1 MAEPTGKR
9 PVTTEEMA
17 GLFAASN
24 KARTALQKAERTPGT
39 PPEKLDQLRQRAAET
54 QAAVNNAEGPPPK
67 PTNIFGGPNVGGDL
81 AKQHAQDQADHQ
93 ARVDARIHAEGQA
106 PVPEPKAAG
115 KIFGMS
121 DQRINRGTDSQGNSW
136 VGTGHA
142 MIRGDTLE
150 KAAAATAKL
159 AKSTTQDVP
168 AAALDKVT
176 APNLKTDYQPVTF
189 ERQVHADGMDLV
201 VGTRPDGTHLTLQ
214 KPVYDALHAAAG
226 KDGTIVAGPAEKTAG
241 KRNTAGDD
249 RVFARNAQGET
260 VGVGMPRRANQDQAR
275 IWARGAQPETPGK
288 LADVAPGGKV
298 PATTAP
304 QEILHPTSA
313 DLFDPEAAH
322 NQAGPVERLAQQAGT
337 SDSLVSDQALIK
349 SPNKSRPPSKHP
361 RWSRNRPRRQG
372 LSWSA

>member
-1 MAEPTGKR
+1 M
-9 PVTTEEMA
+9 
-17 GLFAASN
+17 
-24 KARTALQKAERTPGT
+24 
-39 PPEKLDQLRQRAAET
+39 
-54 QAAVNNAEGPPPK
+54 NNAEGPPPK
-67 PTNIFGGPNVGGDL
+67 PTNVFGGPNVGGDL

-115 KIFGMS
+115 KIFGLA

-142 MIRGDTLE
+142 MVRGDTLE

-176 APNLKTDYQPVTF
+176 APNPKTDYQPVTF

-275 IWARGAQPETPGK
+275 IWARGAQPEKALPDVT
-288 LADVAPGGKV
+288 LADRAPGAK
-298 PATTAP
+298 PAGGFERRVTP
-304 QEILHPTSA
+304 EENLHPTGA
-313 DLFDPEAAH
+313 DLFDPAAAH
-322 NQAGPVERLAQQAGT
+322 NQAGPGT
-337 SDSLVSDQALIK
+337 SGSLVSDQATDQV
-349 SPNKSRPPSKHP
+349 PNKSLPPSKHTVVE
-361 RWSRNRPRRQG
+361 RQHQGRPARGRQETPVHRAARGQGGKGPDPG
-372 LSWSA
+372 LQVQQRDQRVGQRVRAGRA